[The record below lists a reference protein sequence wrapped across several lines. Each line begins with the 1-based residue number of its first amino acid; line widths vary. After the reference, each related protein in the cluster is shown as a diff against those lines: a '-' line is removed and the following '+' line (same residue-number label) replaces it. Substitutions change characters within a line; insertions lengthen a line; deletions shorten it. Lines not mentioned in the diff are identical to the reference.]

1 VESFKSNELSPNV
14 EGDDSNPKLLGDS
27 FYDEGLGVS
36 QDGKLGVSQ
45 DGKSVPPTLVKP
57 IGKKV
62 QRKPTPSRIDYN
74 FFNYCST
81 CELKYPKLVSRC
93 KDCNQKVRTRPWH
106 RSKVVDRRR
115 I

>member
-1 VESFKSNELSPNV
+1 MVLFKGNELSQDV
-14 EGDDSNPKLLGDS
+14 KSDSNSKLLGDS
-27 FYDEGLGVS
+27 FYDEGLA
-36 QDGKLGVSQ
+36 VSQ
-45 DGKSVPPTLVKP
+45 DGKSVLPVLLKP
-57 IGKKV
+57 MGRKV
-62 QRKPTPSRIDYN
+62 QRKATRSRIDYN

-81 CELKYPKLVSRC
+81 CELKYPKLVLRC